1 MTKEYTLKNEKRKHQ
16 NKGLL
21 LLGALSL
28 TGILTIGYCSNQ
40 NLKQKIQNEIGMDSS
55 KVRSVKDYAL
65 SRDSIYTQL
74 GIDKTKYTQ
83 TELDSMANE
92 AVITILW

>member
-1 MTKEYTLKNEKRKHQ
+1 MTKKYNLENEKRKHQ

-40 NLKQKIQNEIGMDSS
+40 NLKQKTQNEIFIDFS
-55 KVRSVKDYAL
+55 KIRSVENYAL
-65 SRDSIYTQL
+65 SRDSIYKKL
-74 GIDKTKYTQ
+74 GIDKIKYSQ
-83 TELDSMANE
+83 KELDSLLSKYAM
-92 AVITILW
+92 VL